1 MKILVTGFEP
11 FGGESINPAAE
22 ILKQLPETIN
32 GAEIITMLVPVV
44 RYRSIEMIK
53 EEIQRSDPD
62 VILSLGQAGGRAK
75 LTVERVGINVD
86 DQRIPDNDGKQ
97 VIDEPIYEDG
107 PDAYFVSIPV
117 KKVVS
122 AMNNAGVPAA
132 VSNTAGTFICNHVLY
147 GVRYWLEKEYPQ
159 KKSGFIHVPFL
170 PSQSTDKGTDIPSM
184 SLEDMVRG
192 ITAALYALSE

>member
-11 FGGESINPAAE
+11 FGGEAINPAAE
-22 ILKQLPETIN
+22 ILRQLPDTIN
-32 GAEIITMLVPVV
+32 GAEIITLLVPVV
-44 RYRSIEMIK
+44 RYRSIDLIK
-53 EEIQRSDPD
+53 QEIQRSDPD
-62 VILSLGQAGGRAK
+62 IILSLGQAGGRAK

-86 DQRIPDNDGKQ
+86 DQRIPDNDGRQ
-97 VIDEPIYEDG
+97 VVDEAIYEDG
-107 PDAYFVSIPV
+107 PDAYFASIPV
-117 KKVVS
+117 KKVVQ
-122 AMNNAGVPAA
+122 AINDAGVPAA

-147 GVRYWLEKEYPQ
+147 GVRYWLEKEWPQ

-170 PSQSTDKGTDIPSM
+170 PSQSTDKGMDVPSM